1 MPRKRKESI
10 NGIEE
15 KLEYLELDLENIPE
29 SLKRFEALNYRL
41 PRISDE
47 KQYRQYR
54 YVPVDKIQILISP
67 TNRLDD
73 IKEKYSKASPLA
85 DYLEPDENN
94 ERKQHDY
101 ETFIKML
108 EEVKIEEIEKI
119 EKEQQTI
126 NKKIPFKVRYSGNV
140 QIVQGKKLI
149 DEYSLAGKV
158 VAGNNF
164 CVDRQKIKTDNIKE
178 AGEYTLRMVLSYF
191 DENGKRKNIKKEANL
206 NITGKV

>member
-73 IKEKYSKASPLA
+73 LKEKYRKASPLA
-85 DYLEPDENN
+85 EYLDDKNEENLL
-94 ERKQHDY
+94 KY
-101 ETFIKML
+101 TTFLNKANSNMRINSSKM
-108 EEVKIEEIEKI
+108 
-119 EKEQQTI
+119 
-126 NKKIPFKVRYSGNV
+126 
-140 QIVQGKKLI
+140 
-149 DEYSLAGKV
+149 
-158 VAGNNF
+158 
-164 CVDRQKIKTDNIKE
+164 
-178 AGEYTLRMVLSYF
+178 
-191 DENGKRKNIKKEANL
+191 
-206 NITGKV
+206 